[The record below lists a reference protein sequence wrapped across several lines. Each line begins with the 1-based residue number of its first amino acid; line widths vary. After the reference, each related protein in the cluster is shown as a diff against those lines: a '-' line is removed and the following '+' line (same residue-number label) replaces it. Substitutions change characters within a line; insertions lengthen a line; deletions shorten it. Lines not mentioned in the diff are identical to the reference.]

1 MTFEQQ
7 WLEYDYN
14 PFILFSSSGKILSLN
29 SEAQFLLS
37 STSKNELFELATTYA
52 NITFGFKTTFI
63 EMKFGR
69 YKFFGL
75 TVGYENEEEIGIK
88 LYQAPSFKL
97 NKPKPIGEITNIFT
111 LIDLCIS
118 TNSINSDVQY
128 TKEFDPTIP
137 EIIINVNKII
147 KVLNKT
153 YSCFG
158 DNKTINTK
166 VYFRIGEHINFEDK
180 ANGEVKAGN
189 VNYKKHSIFSIEIS
203 AKNLN
208 QKEAKELEVLT
219 DNSDFYVDIQNAV
232 TINIPMILS

>member
-1 MTFEQQ
+1 MSFEQQ

-29 SEAQFLLS
+29 SEAQFLLG
-37 STSKNELFELATTYA
+37 STSKNEIFELATAYA
-52 NITFGFKTTFI
+52 NITFGFKTTFA
-63 EMKFGR
+63 EMSFGR

-88 LYQAPSFKL
+88 LYQSPSFRL
-97 NKPKPIGEITNIFT
+97 NKPKPIGELTNIFT

-118 TNSINSDVQY
+118 TNSINSDIHY

-137 EIIINVNKII
+137 DIIINVNNII
-147 KVLNKT
+147 KILNKT
-153 YSCFG
+153 YSCFN
-158 DNKTINTK
+158 DNQTINTK
-166 VYFRIGEHINFEDK
+166 VYFRIGEHINFENKIDGEAGK
-180 ANGEVKAGN
+180 ITNG
-189 VNYKKHSIFSIEIS
+189 YKKYSIFSIEIS

-208 QKEAKELEVLT
+208 KKEATELKALVES
-219 DNSDFYVDIQNAV
+219 SDFYIDIRNTI